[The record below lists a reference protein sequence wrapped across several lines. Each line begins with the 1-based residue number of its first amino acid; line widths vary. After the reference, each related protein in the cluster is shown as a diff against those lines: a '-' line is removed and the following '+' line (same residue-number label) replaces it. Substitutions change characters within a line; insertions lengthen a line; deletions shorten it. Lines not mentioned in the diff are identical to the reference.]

1 MGISARVSTILGI
14 LKRPE
19 KADPLQ
25 VGGFKPQDKI
35 TRASDPIGTS
45 SLPSQAQERT
55 RPSTT
60 SGMNFNHASFVLKS
74 EGSQGSVTE
83 IDCDSLAGGGGSRRS
98 SQQHNKNVAEYRNIA
113 KQAGFKS
120 GNGRNRRP
128 ARPEG
133 EAISFKR
140 KSHLISQ
147 GRAVK
152 ELAHDKIDDDDELAG
167 DDGDIRQFRR
177 PKRSS
182 GPVDLT
188 VDDESPKQNKSE
200 HKQISKFF
208 IDFSIN
214 IPDETQSKRVR
225 NDEDDE
231 LHDQNSQRPTK
242 KARLQQ
248 KHPTTHPSQVVVSR
262 ADIKPTKFSSSRAFD
277 KKLPSLTPLNLLQAF
292 RGPHYFCKDKQVLK
306 LEAGASGAV
315 FHAYQQDG
323 TEESPHSDW
332 LIVNVAQL
340 HKVLWSTRSS
350 QVALDL
356 RGGTSPGGK
365 ALAGRLFLK
374 FSSEDDI
381 GRFLGW
387 LREHQ
392 GSKTDVKFEEN
403 DLDSLKKIFDHQSHE
418 IKAAK
423 DQRIQRKLADPE
435 DVQLLEHNQ
444 KLRGAANGEDS
455 RGQINR
461 SPQAHRRTKLIDGL
475 LAQKKPDVIESGN
488 ENRSNGTTVQPSQRA
503 LRSRQTSKN
512 TFDLTQNLEP
522 TSRSPSPKPKAKLWT
537 QENPGWD
544 KEWRVDLS
552 QFRTTIHKGDIGRLE
567 QGELLNDSII
577 SFYLQYL
584 HEAVR
589 NKDADIAKRFYFQSS
604 FFWDRLKST
613 PNKKGIN
620 YEKVRSWTNRVDL
633 FSYDY
638 IVVPVNE
645 NSHWYVAVICNPGK
659 LLPTAEKYQDASPPN
674 DTQCEAPT
682 SADVA
687 GVSESRRIANEVSG
701 SSPEE
706 VTVKASS
713 HLSPGTEMSN
723 NLGRLS
729 LGKPLKGKSDGTAA
743 ISIDDDEDL
752 GPSSTCKA
760 YTPKDDEDDDICL
773 ITSDLEPQR
782 KPNKTSGRGSD
793 VKDRDTGNGSVK
805 SKESPMITGKDPCI
819 ITFDSLGSSHSPV
832 CTALKKYLEHEAK
845 HRKGLDIEMPNM
857 GRTAKNIPLQDN
869 YWDCGVFLMSYVE
882 ALMRN
887 PEDFIRK
894 VLPRKAG
901 AADEG
906 LACTVDAAAM
916 RKLIRTTILKQQVIY
931 QKKVEDEAEA
941 KRLRKLRKAQGSAS
955 AGVSSP
961 PVPPL
966 SSQVTTPSSPAPVP
980 SSLPKHSEKP
990 LPSIEIPSASSRAD
1004 ESSAR

>member
-1 MGISARVSTILGI
+1 MGYFPRVSTVLGI
-14 LKRPE
+14 LTRSE

-35 TRASDPIGTS
+35 TRASDPTATS

-55 RPSTT
+55 RPLPTT
-60 SGMNFNHASFVLKS
+60 GPKYSHASFAVKS

-83 IDCDSLAGGGGSRRS
+83 LDSESLAGGGGTRRS
-98 SQQHNKNVAEYRNIA
+98 SQKHDKNVAEYRNIE

-120 GNGRNRRP
+120 GNGRKRRP
-128 ARPEG
+128 ARPVG
-133 EAISFKR
+133 EVIGNFKR

-152 ELAHDKIDDDDELAG
+152 ELVHDQIDDDDELAG

-177 PKRSS
+177 AKRNS

-188 VDDESPKQNKSE
+188 MDDSPKQNKSQ
-200 HKQISKFF
+200 HKPIAQAF
-208 IDFSIN
+208 IDFTIVTH
-214 IPDETQSKRVR
+214 DETPGKRLR
-225 NDEDDE
+225 NDEEDE
-231 LHDQNSQRPTK
+231 LNDEKAQRETK

-248 KHPTTHPSQVVVSR
+248 KNTTTKPSQDVVSR
-262 ADIKPTKFSSSRAFD
+262 ADIKPTKFSSSHATD
-277 KKLPSLTPLNLLQAF
+277 NKLPSLGPLILLQAF

-306 LEAGASGAV
+306 LETGASGPV

-323 TEESPHSDW
+323 TEWSPHSDW
-332 LIVNVAQL
+332 LVVNVAQL
-340 HKVLWSTRSS
+340 NKVVWNTRSC
-350 QVALDL
+350 QIALDL
-356 RGGTSPGGK
+356 RGGTSSGGK
-365 ALAGRLFLK
+365 ALTPRLFLE
-374 FSSEDDI
+374 FSGHDDI
-381 GRFLGW
+381 ERLVSW
-387 LREHQ
+387 LKDHR
-392 GSKTDVKFEEN
+392 GSKTDIKFEES
-403 DLDSLKKIFDHQSHE
+403 DLDSLKKIFDHQCHE
-418 IKAAK
+418 IQAAIN
-423 DQRIQRKLADPE
+423 QRMQRKPAEAE
-435 DVQLLEHNQ
+435 DVQLLKHNQ
-444 KLRGAANGEDS
+444 KLRGVTNGEES
-455 RGQINR
+455 RCQPDR
-461 SPQAHRRTKLIDGL
+461 LSQAHRRPKLVDGL
-475 LAQKKPDVIESGN
+475 IAQTKPAMIELEGEKRTN
-488 ENRSNGTTVQPSQRA
+488 EITAQPSQRA

-512 TFDLTQNLEP
+512 TFDLTQSFEP
-522 TSRSPSPKPKAKLWT
+522 TSRSPSPKPKPKLWT

-589 NKDADIAKRFYFQSS
+589 NKDAEIAKRFYFQSS
-604 FFWDRLKST
+604 FFWDQLKST

-620 YEKVRSWTNRVDL
+620 YEKVKSWTNRVDL

-659 LLPTAEKYQDASPPN
+659 LLPADEKCQDASTPN
-674 DTQCEAPT
+674 DPLREARA
-682 SADVA
+682 SADA
-687 GVSESRRIANEVSG
+687 IGVSESGRITNG

-706 VTVKASS
+706 VPVAASS

-729 LGKPLKGKSDGTAA
+729 LGKPVQGKSDGTTA
-743 ISIDDDEDL
+743 ISIDDDEDV
-752 GPSSTCKA
+752 GPSSSRQA
-760 YTPKDDEDDDICL
+760 SAPKDGVDDDICL
-773 ITSDLEPQR
+773 VTSDLEPHR
-782 KPNKTSGRGSD
+782 KPNKTNGKGSD
-793 VKDRDTGNGSVK
+793 VK
-805 SKESPMITGKDPCI
+805 SKDSPVITGKDPCI

-887 PEDFIRK
+887 PEEFIRK

-901 AADEG
+901 AADEE

-941 KRLRKLRKAQGSAS
+941 KRLRKLRKAQKSAS
-955 AGVSSP
+955 AGASSP
-961 PVPPL
+961 PAPPL

-980 SSLPKHSEKP
+980 SSLPAQSEKP